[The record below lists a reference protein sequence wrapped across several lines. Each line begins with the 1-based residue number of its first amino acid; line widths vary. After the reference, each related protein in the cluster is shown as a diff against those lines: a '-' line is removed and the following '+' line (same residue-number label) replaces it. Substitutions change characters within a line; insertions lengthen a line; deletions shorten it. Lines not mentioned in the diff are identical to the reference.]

1 MLFHPEH
8 NPVVILDPLPAR
20 GGTIWNLGR
29 SELPLG
35 IGCELIRSSIRL
47 WLCYMCSD
55 LTNGEALPVLCSVI
69 KMKHSSRLLISI
81 LLQNRAQANKK
92 ELL

>member
-8 NPVVILDPLPAR
+8 NSVLILHPPPPPLPAR

-47 WLCYMCSD
+47 WLCYM
-55 LTNGEALPVLCSVI
+55 
-69 KMKHSSRLLISI
+69 
-81 LLQNRAQANKK
+81 
-92 ELL
+92 